1 MTFIV
6 DTNVILVANRQH
18 PDVSEECISSC
29 SKQLQSIMASGRIAL
44 DSNFEIISEYQNK
57 TQPNRGKGPGDVFLK
72 WALQN
77 NANTGRCDLIDLKPH
92 SIRGYE
98 SFPEDDRLSKFDPPD
113 RKFVAV
119 AAAHEAHPPIL
130 QAADSKWLG
139 WAPALA
145 DHGIQVDF
153 LCPCDIQ
160 RFHEKKFGK

>member
-18 PDVSEECISSC
+18 PGVGDGCISSC
-29 SKQLQSIMASGRIAL
+29 VKQLQSIMASGRIAL
-44 DSNFEIISEYQNK
+44 DSNFEIISEYLNK
-57 TQPNRGKGPGDVFLK
+57 TQPNKCKGPGDVFLK

-77 NANTGRCDLIDLKPH
+77 NANTGRCDRIDLNSHPE
-92 SIRGYE
+92 RGYE
-98 SFPEDDRLSKFDPPD
+98 SFPDDERLSKFDLPD

-139 WAPALA
+139 WAPALS

-153 LCPCDIQ
+153 LCPADIQ
-160 RFHEKKFGK
+160 RFHDKKFGK